1 MNTQTAKALMTREF
15 IDNRMAFFTIPAIIS
30 AILLAALV
38 AFSISVQF
46 GDQTIQF
53 EDGERIE
60 GLGMLLDHLGDVE
73 VEHRREIITGGMFA
87 FVMPV
92 ILILPFIIL
101 FSLLSSL
108 YDDRRN
114 RSILFWKSMPVA
126 DATEVASKFTA
137 SVVMAPAILIGFAL
151 VLQVA
156 YLFVASIIVIA
167 HGGSPW
173 ALILGPAQPVSTW
186 FFAVGQYFL
195 WALWALPVLGWLM
208 IVSAAAPKAP
218 LLFALVVPFVVALL
232 EELAFDTNHFFF
244 WIVNRV
250 GGFHAKIGDP
260 SIWDKEGDIGVN
272 LVLAHDL
279 ATRFGDT
286 LVTADFWFGT
296 LIAAGLFW
304 GAIQLRRFYR

>member
-1 MNTQTAKALMTREF
+1 MTPQTAKALMTRDF
-15 IDNRMAFFTIPAIIS
+15 IDNRMGFFTIPAIIS
-30 AILLAALV
+30 VILLVVLIFSTMSAQFNV
-38 AFSISVQF
+38 A
-46 GDQTIQF
+46 TI
-53 EDGERIE
+53 ELDNGERIE
-60 GLGMLLDHLGDVE
+60 GFGALLGHFADTELE
-73 VEHRREIITGGMFA
+73 QRREIITGAMFA
-87 FVMPV
+87 FVAPV
-92 ILILPFIIL
+92 ILILPFVIL

-114 RSILFWKSMPVA
+114 RSILFWKSMPVS
-126 DATEVASKFTA
+126 DATEVASKFAA

-156 YLFVASIIVIA
+156 FLAVASLIA
-167 HGGSPW
+167 ILNGGSPW
-173 ALILGPAQPVSTW
+173 DLVIGPAQPVSTW
-186 FFAVGQYFL
+186 FFAIGQYLL

-218 LLFALVVPFVVALL
+218 LLFAVVIPFVAALL

-260 SIWDKEGDIGVN
+260 SIWDKEGDLGVN

-279 ATRFGDT
+279 ASRFGDS

-296 LIAAGLFW
+296 VITAGLFW